1 MNSLFR
7 IDVNLFAALFLF
19 LLLLIAASKLDRK
32 DRLNRLFLIVSGIV
46 LIQLLVEA
54 ATCVI
59 NGVPGDAARAASVLL
74 HMILFLVAPSLTLY
88 WFLLVHRFT
97 VMEGTKRTVHRL
109 WFVPLFVNV
118 AIVLTNPFH
127 RLFFT
132 LSDANV
138 YVRGPLFFVGAA
150 ITYFYMGAAYL
161 HIHRHR
167 KRMLPDE
174 VWLFV
179 LFSLIPIIGGI
190 VQIFWYPILT
200 MWASTAFSLILMY
213 IFLSERMVHK
223 DSLTQA
229 WTRGSVENYLGRRLR
244 VEPDRPIG
252 IIFYDVDNL
261 KQINDAYGHLEGDQA
276 ILHLVEVVRDAF
288 EGQAVLAR
296 MGGDEFLI
304 LLEVATEDD
313 LVRLVNHWKDRIE
326 ATQPKKPY
334 RTDASVGWGL
344 YGKPGQT
351 FDGFLRQID
360 KMMYA
365 EKAHKQA
372 LDDQGR

>member
-1 MNSLFR
+1 MNALFR

-19 LLLLIAASKLDRK
+19 LLFLIAASKLDRK
-32 DRLNRLFLIVSGIV
+32 DRLNRLFLILSLIV
-46 LIQLLVEA
+46 LVQLLVES

-59 NGVPGDAARAASVLL
+59 NGVPGAAARVSSVLL
-74 HMILFLVAPSLTLY
+74 HMVLFLVAPSLTLY

-97 VMEGTKRTVHRL
+97 VMEGTRRAVHRL
-109 WFVPLFVNV
+109 WFVPLGLNF
-118 AIVLTNPFH
+118 AIVLTNPLH
-127 RLFFT
+127 QLFFT
-132 LSDANV
+132 LSETNV
-138 YVRGPLFFVGAA
+138 YARGPLFIVGAA
-150 ITYFYMGAAYL
+150 ITYLYMGAAYV

-167 KRMLPDE
+167 QRMLPEE

-179 LFSLIPIIGGI
+179 LFSLIPIVGGI
-190 VQIFWYPILT
+190 VQILWYPILT

-229 WTRGSVENYLGRRLR
+229 WTRGSVENYLERRVR

-252 IIFYDVDNL
+252 VIFYDVDNL
-261 KQINDAYGHLEGDQA
+261 KQINDLYGHLEGDQA

-304 LLEVATEDD
+304 LLEVDSEAE

-334 RTDASVGWGL
+334 RTDVSVGWGL

-351 FDGFLRQID
+351 FDGFLRFVD

-365 EKAHKQA
+365 EKARKQS
-372 LDDQGR
+372 LPDGNR